1 MLCVRGSTD
10 DTGERDVS
18 GVPVRGASAW
28 GNVASLTAWVRT
40 CVPAYLR
47 TATVVAVATAMPLA
61 ASGLTGVAN
70 AAPPPPA
77 GFTTIFVDDFN
88 GPAGS
93 VVDGTKWMHRIGTG
107 YVGGAPNWGTGEIEY
122 NTNSTANVYQDGA
135 GRLAI
140 KPIRDGAGNWT
151 SGRLETQRTDLGA
164 PAGGVMRVEAEL
176 KRF

>member
-1 MLCVRGSTD
+1 
-10 DTGERDVS
+10 
-18 GVPVRGASAW
+18 
-28 GNVASLTAWVRT
+28 
-40 CVPAYLR
+40 
-47 TATVVAVATAMPLA
+47 MPLA